1 MRKRAI
7 MSNNFNKDPFEVL
20 GVARGASDEEIKRA
34 YRAQVK
40 KYHPDNYDDKN
51 PLTDLAKEKMQEINW
66 AYDEIQRM
74 RQEEKNAYTGKG
86 TYYQNGSPYGSA
98 PYGSAGASGGYS
110 GNGQGYNYNTTT
122 DPFYID
128 IRNDIN
134 ARRFADAERK
144 LMTVAPPSRVAEWH
158 YLMCLVLVSRKN
170 MSDAMRELE
179 LACTMDPGNF
189 EYQKAKEMFNTNAG
203 GYQSTYYGSANNAAY
218 RRRSDADRAC
228 DCCANLLCLDC
239 LCECLGGDLIA
250 CC

>member
-1 MRKRAI
+1 
-7 MSNNFNKDPFEVL
+7 MSNSYNKDPFEVL
-20 GVARGASDEEIKRA
+20 GVARGASDEEVKRA

-40 KYHPDNYDDKN
+40 KYHPDNYDSEN
-51 PLTDLAKEKMQEINW
+51 PLSELAKEKMQEVNW

-74 RQEEKNAYTGKG
+74 RAEERQAYTGKG
-86 TYYQNGSPYGSA
+86 TYYQNGGANTYGSA
-98 PYGSAGASGGYS
+98 NYGGASS
-110 GNGQGYNYNTTT
+110 GTGSYNTTT

-128 IRNDIN
+128 IRNDVN

-144 LMTVAPPSRVAEWH
+144 LLTVAPPSRVAEWH

-170 MSDAMRELE
+170 MGDAMRELE
-179 LACTMDPGNF
+179 IACNMDPSNF

-203 GYQSTYYGSANNAAY
+203 GYQNTYYGSANGNAAY
-218 RRRSDADRAC
+218 RRSDVDRAC
-228 DCCANLLCLDC
+228 DCCSNLICLDC

>member
-1 MRKRAI
+1 
-7 MSNNFNKDPFEVL
+7 MSNSYNKDPFEVL
-20 GVARGASDEEIKRA
+20 GVTRGASDEEVKRA
-34 YRAQVK
+34 YRALVK
-40 KYHPDNYDDKN
+40 KYHPDNYDSDN
-51 PLTDLAKEKMQEINW
+51 PLGDLAKEKMQEINW

-74 RQEEKNAYTGKG
+74 REEERRAYTGNG
-86 TYYQNGSPYGSA
+86 TYYQNGSPYGT
-98 PYGSAGASGGYS
+98 GGYNSSSS
-110 GNGQGYNYNTTT
+110 GQNYNTTT

-134 ARRFADAERK
+134 ARHFADAERK
-144 LMTVAPPSRVAEWH
+144 LLTVAPPSRVAEWH

-179 LACTMDPGNF
+179 LACSMDPANF

-203 GYQSTYYGSANNAAY
+203 GYQNTYYGSANDAAY

-228 DCCANLLCLDC
+228 DCCTNLICLDC